1 LHGIIAWRGA
11 FRKQESGTG
20 ARETA
25 GDGERYGRERPGK
38 KRETSDT
45 GSRDFPVTSD
55 AVQPKFGGG
64 VHDGALA
71 VFSPD
76 GSKLLYATYLGGSG
90 DEMIR
95 SIALGP
101 NGEVHLVGS
110 TSSPDF
116 PVTPNALQKTHA
128 GKGDAFIVKLVPR

>member
-1 LHGIIAWRGA
+1 MRASWIGLHGIIAWRGA

-55 AVQPKFGGG
+55 AL
-64 VHDGALA
+64 H
-71 VFSPD
+71 
-76 GSKLLYATYLGGSG
+76 
-90 DEMIR
+90 
-95 SIALGP
+95 
-101 NGEVHLVGS
+101 
-110 TSSPDF
+110 
-116 PVTPNALQKTHA
+116 KTHA